1 MRGTTLTGAE
11 DPGTAI
17 EAGGPARTRSP
28 AGPASLAAVLV
39 SVVLIVI
46 VGVHGPSATVPALDR
61 PGWPPVFQPSHASD
75 VFVTVTLWAAMAAGA
90 AGVAGGLLAVRRG
103 WRPSPRRLAVAIV
116 LSVAALV
123 ALPPMGS
130 RDMTDYATY
139 GRIAVLGHN
148 PHEMT
153 PRELR
158 ATGDPV
164 ARLSSRAWLDSPTV
178 YGPLATAT
186 QWAASALGG
195 TSTART
201 TFWLKV
207 WNGLAFLATAL
218 ALDRLVGSDHGRR
231 VRAHLLWSLNPLML
245 WAGLAGGHA
254 DVLGVAL
261 MIVSLS
267 ALRRSPLA
275 AGLLLGGAV
284 AVKATFAFTC
294 AGLAWALRRS
304 PHRLLAAAIGA
315 LAILVCGY
323 LVVGPRT
330 LTSLMSRSHVT
341 APANPWGLIAK
352 SVGQPPSWVW
362 SWGALLVALLLAALL
377 AWRLPPGPRES
388 PAVRVTLAL
397 SLAWLV
403 TTPIYHAWYDA
414 LVFPLIALMPASRL
428 DWYVLARGAIA
439 VFGPIPGISGAIH
452 ESWLRV
458 ALRKWITPEL
468 VPGALFVSIV
478 VLVLLCVVGRWNE
491 TVMADP
497 AYER

>member
-1 MRGTTLTGAE
+1 MSTGVE
-11 DPGTAI
+11 DFEP
-17 EAGGPARTRSP
+17 EDPARTCSR
-28 AGPASLAAVLV
+28 AGRVSLAAVLL
-39 SVVLIVI
+39 SVALIVV
-46 VGVHGPSATVPALDR
+46 VGVHGPSAAVPPLDH
-61 PGWPPVFQPSHASD
+61 PGWPPVFRSSHPSD
-75 VFVTVTLWAAMAAGA
+75 VFVTVTLWAAMATGA
-90 AGVAGGLLAVRRG
+90 AGVAGGLWSVRRG

-123 ALPPMGS
+123 AVPPMGS

-148 PHEMT
+148 PHVMT

-164 ARLSSRAWLDSPTV
+164 ARLSSRAWSDSPTV
-178 YGPLATAT
+178 YGPVATAT

-195 TSTART
+195 ASTART

-207 WNGLAFLATAL
+207 WNALAFLATAL
-218 ALDRLVGSDHGRR
+218 ALDRLVGPDRGRR

-254 DVLGVAL
+254 DIVGVAL
-261 MIVSLS
+261 MIGSLS

-275 AGLLLGGAV
+275 AGFLLGGAV
-284 AVKATFAFTC
+284 AVKATFAFAG

-304 PHRLLAAAIGA
+304 PLRLLAAAVGA
-315 LAILVCGY
+315 FAVLVCGY
-323 LVVGPRT
+323 AVVGPRT
-330 LTSLMSRSHVT
+330 LTSLISRSQVA
-341 APANPWGLIAK
+341 APDNPWGVVAK
-352 SVGQPPSWVW
+352 SLGQPPSWVW
-362 SWGALLVALLLAALL
+362 SWGTLTVALLLAALL
-377 AWRLPPGPRES
+377 AWRLPPGP
-388 PAVRVTLAL
+388 PAVRATLAL

-403 TTPIYHAWYDA
+403 TTPIYHPWYDA

-439 VFGPIPGISGAIH
+439 AFGPIPGIFGAIH
-452 ESWLRV
+452 QPWLRV
-458 ALRKWITPEL
+458 ALRKWITSQL
-468 VPGALFVSIV
+468 VPGALLVSIV
-478 VLVLLCVVGRWNE
+478 VLVLLCVVGRWN
-491 TVMADP
+491 VM